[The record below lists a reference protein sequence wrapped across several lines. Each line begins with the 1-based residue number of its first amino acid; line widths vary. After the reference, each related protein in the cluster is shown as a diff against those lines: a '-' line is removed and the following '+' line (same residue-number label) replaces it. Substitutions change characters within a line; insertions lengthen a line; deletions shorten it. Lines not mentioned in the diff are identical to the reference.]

1 MAKITCGLGLGCSV
15 SASCLTG
22 TGKGGHTGM
31 VPPDQV
37 KSMFFPVWVDNSVS
51 MPIQWWFLYQG
62 CKYCTIYWKINHS
75 FSFLFKL
82 PICFAMEWVK
92 AKLDTVVSAG
102 LRSCCWV
109 KENLSPWLCDAAL
122 ALALTVL
129 SPFSLLR
136 KPSQKKEWLRSS
148 SFPLGVKPSFFPH
161 QRHHNSLLSREF

>member
-1 MAKITCGLGLGCSV
+1 MLGCSV

-37 KSMFFPVWVDNSVS
+37 KSTFFQVWVDNSVS

-82 PICFAMEWVK
+82 PICFAMKRVK
-92 AKLDTVVSAG
+92 TKLGTVVSAG

-109 KENLSPWLCDAAL
+109 KERISIPGCVMLPWPWLWLYWVHSACWENQA
-122 ALALTVL
+122 
-129 SPFSLLR
+129 R
-136 KPSQKKEWLRSS
+136 KEWLRSS
-148 SFPLGVKPSFFPH
+148 SFPLGVKPSLFPH
-161 QRHHNSLLSREF
+161 QRHHTSLLSREI